1 MNYKKFSK
9 TYSYSRTFRY
19 YKAAGKDKKKAK
31 DMYYA
36 NCRLARAFQPLISTF
51 EVVLRNRLHYANAHL
66 FGDVQW
72 MINQKTGFMS
82 DSSLTHVNKKTKKIE
97 TNDFLK
103 KEVLRAEKKL
113 KDEKRNITAGRVIAE
128 LNLGFWNSLYE
139 KHHFALLKG
148 VPCTIFQS
156 LPKGYGRKEVN
167 DYILRIRKLRNRISH
182 NEPLCFNGNKYD
194 MGYAKD
200 MYARIV
206 DFLSWI
212 DPDILK
218 DMKLGNLD
226 SVEEVIKENERII
239 NKPRT
244 VDA

>member
-9 TYSYSRTFRY
+9 TYSYSRTLRY

-72 MINQKTGFMS
+72 MINQKTDFMS
-82 DSSLTHVNKKTKKIE
+82 DSSLTHINKKTKKIE

-148 VPCTIFQS
+148 VPCTIFLS

-182 NEPLCFNGNKYD
+182 NEPLCFRGNKYD
-194 MGYAKD
+194 MEYAKD
-200 MYARIV
+200 MYMRIV
-206 DFLSWI
+206 EFLSWI
-212 DPDILK
+212 DPEIIIE
-218 DMKLGNLD
+218 MRHENLD
-226 SVEEVIKENERII
+226 SVESVIKETEKIMLS
-239 NKPRT
+239 
-244 VDA
+244 

>member
-36 NCRLARAFQPLISTF
+36 NCRLARVFQPLISTF

-128 LNLGFWNSLYE
+128 SNLGFWNSLYE

-148 VPCTIFQS
+148 VPC
-156 LPKGYGRKEVN
+156 
-167 DYILRIRKLRNRISH
+167 
-182 NEPLCFNGNKYD
+182 NGNKYD

-226 SVEEVIKENERII
+226 SVEEVIKENEQII